1 MPPLG
6 IITGLIGEARTLA
19 GFPAPDRPSIF
30 CSGANSARA
39 LEGARTLVSN
49 GCAGLLSYGMA
60 GGLNPGLDPGAV
72 VVPDA
77 VIAPGGELIETDKA
91 WRQGLRAALGPSME
105 VSARHLAGSDT
116 LLTSVAAKKSLYR
129 DTDAVAVDM
138 ESHAVARAARDGGV
152 PFLALRV
159 IADPAGRAVP
169 EWIVGAISEGGRP
182 RTGRILAGLL
192 IRPWDVG
199 VLIGLAGDS
208 KIALGCLSRVALL
221 AGPRFGLR

>member
-1 MPPLG
+1 LPPLG
-6 IITGLIGEARTLA
+6 IITGLIGEAHTLA
-19 GFPAPDRPSIF
+19 GFPAPERPSIF

-39 LEGARTLVSN
+39 LEGARTLVSD

-60 GGLNPGLDPGAV
+60 GGLDPGLDPGAV

-91 WRQGLRAALGPSME
+91 WRQSLRAALGPSME
-105 VSARHLAGSDT
+105 VSAQPLAGSDT
-116 LLTSVAAKKSLYR
+116 LVSSVAAKKRLYR

-169 EWIVGAISEGGRP
+169 EWIVRAISAGGRP
-182 RTGRILAGLL
+182 RPGRILAGLL
-192 IRPWDVG
+192 FRPWEVG
-199 VLIGLAGDS
+199 VVIGLAGDS
-208 KIALGCLSRVALL
+208 RKALGRLGRVALL